1 MILNIIFM
9 GTPEFAV
16 PILKSIIE
24 SNHRVLEVY
33 TQPPNKKNRG
43 QKIQNSPIH
52 DFSNKL
58 NLPVRCPIAF
68 DEEEIN
74 HIKKLNPD
82 LVIVVAYGKIL
93 PVKLLNLDKVL
104 FINVH
109 ASLLP
114 RWRGAAPIQRAIMN
128 LDHETGVSI
137 MKIETE
143 LDAGPVLLQSKI
155 KITKEINYKELSGQ
169 MSELGAKLIVDTL
182 KLIEDKKANFTEQN
196 ESKATY
202 AKKIQKTLTTK
213 RSEAEGQIKSKYF
226 AYESL
231 VQEFEKAS
239 PIMGDREKMEKAQK
253 IRLLEQEIMQVEQQL
268 SEQVSRQEL
277 ELTQSYIVKT
287 NDYMQEIGKTLG
299 YDYVMSYR
307 VGGAML
313 YANERHDITNE
324 IIKLFEDTSVN
335 IPNIDRDEFLIIFR
349 SNLFSSYI
357 LIK

>member
-1 MILNIIFM
+1 MTKSTHQILYIILFLLLAALYFLHFSNSTNPENIPAAEKEETIQSLKKGSLNIAF
-9 GTPEFAV
+9 V
-16 PILKSIIE
+16 
-24 SNHRVLEVY
+24 
-33 TQPPNKKNRG
+33 
-43 QKIQNSPIH
+43 NS
-52 DFSNKL
+52 DTVSKY
-58 NLPVRCPIAF
+58 
-68 DEEEIN
+68 
-74 HIKKLNPD
+74 
-82 LVIVVAYGKIL
+82 YG
-93 PVKLLNLDKVL
+93 
-104 FINVH
+104 F
-109 ASLLP
+109 
-114 RWRGAAPIQRAIMN
+114 
-128 LDHETGVSI
+128 
-137 MKIETE
+137 
-143 LDAGPVLLQSKI
+143 
-155 KITKEINYKELSGQ
+155 
-169 MSELGAKLIVDTL
+169 
-182 KLIEDKKANFTEQN
+182 
-196 ESKATY
+196 

-324 IIKLFEDTSVN
+324 IIKLLNE
-335 IPNIDRDEFLIIFR
+335 RYE
-349 SNLFSSYI
+349 SS
-357 LIK
+357 K

>member
-1 MILNIIFM
+1 MTKSTHQILYIILFVLLAVLYFIQFSSSTNTENIPTVEKGLAIQPLNEGGLNIAFVNSD
-9 GTPEFAV
+9 TVSKYYEF
-16 PILKSIIE
+16 
-24 SNHRVLEVY
+24 
-33 TQPPNKKNRG
+33 
-43 QKIQNSPIH
+43 
-52 DFSNKL
+52 
-58 NLPVRCPIAF
+58 
-68 DEEEIN
+68 
-74 HIKKLNPD
+74 
-82 LVIVVAYGKIL
+82 
-93 PVKLLNLDKVL
+93 
-104 FINVH
+104 
-109 ASLLP
+109 
-114 RWRGAAPIQRAIMN
+114 
-128 LDHETGVSI
+128 
-137 MKIETE
+137 
-143 LDAGPVLLQSKI
+143 
-155 KITKEINYKELSGQ
+155 
-169 MSELGAKLIVDTL
+169 
-182 KLIEDKKANFTEQN
+182 
-196 ESKATY
+196 

-324 IIKLFEDTSVN
+324 IIKLLNE
-335 IPNIDRDEFLIIFR
+335 RYE
-349 SNLFSSYI
+349 SS
-357 LIK
+357 K

>member
-1 MILNIIFM
+1 MTKSTHQILYIILFVLLAVLYFIQFSSSTNTENIATVEKELAIQPLNEGGLNIAFVNSD
-9 GTPEFAV
+9 TVSKYYEF
-16 PILKSIIE
+16 
-24 SNHRVLEVY
+24 
-33 TQPPNKKNRG
+33 
-43 QKIQNSPIH
+43 
-52 DFSNKL
+52 
-58 NLPVRCPIAF
+58 
-68 DEEEIN
+68 
-74 HIKKLNPD
+74 
-82 LVIVVAYGKIL
+82 
-93 PVKLLNLDKVL
+93 
-104 FINVH
+104 
-109 ASLLP
+109 
-114 RWRGAAPIQRAIMN
+114 
-128 LDHETGVSI
+128 
-137 MKIETE
+137 
-143 LDAGPVLLQSKI
+143 
-155 KITKEINYKELSGQ
+155 
-169 MSELGAKLIVDTL
+169 
-182 KLIEDKKANFTEQN
+182 
-196 ESKATY
+196 

-324 IIKLFEDTSVN
+324 IIKLLNE
-335 IPNIDRDEFLIIFR
+335 RYE
-349 SNLFSSYI
+349 SS
-357 LIK
+357 K

>member
-1 MILNIIFM
+1 MAVLYFNQFSSSNKTENIPTVEKELAIQPLNEGGLNIAFVNSD
-9 GTPEFAV
+9 TVSKYYEF
-16 PILKSIIE
+16 
-24 SNHRVLEVY
+24 
-33 TQPPNKKNRG
+33 
-43 QKIQNSPIH
+43 
-52 DFSNKL
+52 
-58 NLPVRCPIAF
+58 
-68 DEEEIN
+68 
-74 HIKKLNPD
+74 
-82 LVIVVAYGKIL
+82 
-93 PVKLLNLDKVL
+93 
-104 FINVH
+104 
-109 ASLLP
+109 
-114 RWRGAAPIQRAIMN
+114 
-128 LDHETGVSI
+128 
-137 MKIETE
+137 
-143 LDAGPVLLQSKI
+143 
-155 KITKEINYKELSGQ
+155 
-169 MSELGAKLIVDTL
+169 
-182 KLIEDKKANFTEQN
+182 
-196 ESKATY
+196 

-324 IIKLFEDTSVN
+324 IIKLLNE
-335 IPNIDRDEFLIIFR
+335 RYE
-349 SNLFSSYI
+349 SS
-357 LIK
+357 K

>member
-1 MILNIIFM
+1 MTKSTHQILYIILFVLLAVLYFIQFSSSSNTENIPTVEQELAIQPLNEGGLNIAFVNSD
-9 GTPEFAV
+9 TVSKYYEF
-16 PILKSIIE
+16 
-24 SNHRVLEVY
+24 
-33 TQPPNKKNRG
+33 
-43 QKIQNSPIH
+43 
-52 DFSNKL
+52 
-58 NLPVRCPIAF
+58 
-68 DEEEIN
+68 
-74 HIKKLNPD
+74 
-82 LVIVVAYGKIL
+82 
-93 PVKLLNLDKVL
+93 
-104 FINVH
+104 
-109 ASLLP
+109 
-114 RWRGAAPIQRAIMN
+114 
-128 LDHETGVSI
+128 
-137 MKIETE
+137 
-143 LDAGPVLLQSKI
+143 
-155 KITKEINYKELSGQ
+155 
-169 MSELGAKLIVDTL
+169 
-182 KLIEDKKANFTEQN
+182 
-196 ESKATY
+196 

-324 IIKLFEDTSVN
+324 IIKLLNE
-335 IPNIDRDEFLIIFR
+335 RYE
-349 SNLFSSYI
+349 SS
-357 LIK
+357 K

>member
-1 MILNIIFM
+1 MTKSTHQILYIILFVLLAVLYFIQFSSSTNTENIPTIEKELAIQPLNEGGLNIAFVNSD
-9 GTPEFAV
+9 TVSKYYEF
-16 PILKSIIE
+16 
-24 SNHRVLEVY
+24 
-33 TQPPNKKNRG
+33 
-43 QKIQNSPIH
+43 
-52 DFSNKL
+52 
-58 NLPVRCPIAF
+58 
-68 DEEEIN
+68 
-74 HIKKLNPD
+74 
-82 LVIVVAYGKIL
+82 
-93 PVKLLNLDKVL
+93 
-104 FINVH
+104 
-109 ASLLP
+109 
-114 RWRGAAPIQRAIMN
+114 
-128 LDHETGVSI
+128 
-137 MKIETE
+137 
-143 LDAGPVLLQSKI
+143 
-155 KITKEINYKELSGQ
+155 
-169 MSELGAKLIVDTL
+169 
-182 KLIEDKKANFTEQN
+182 
-196 ESKATY
+196 

-324 IIKLFEDTSVN
+324 IIKLLNKRYE
-335 IPNIDRDEFLIIFR
+335 
-349 SNLFSSYI
+349 SS
-357 LIK
+357 K

>member
-1 MILNIIFM
+1 MTKSTHQILYIILFVLLAVLYFIQFSSSSNTENIPTVEKELAIQPLNEGGLNIAFVDSD
-9 GTPEFAV
+9 TVSKYYEF
-16 PILKSIIE
+16 
-24 SNHRVLEVY
+24 
-33 TQPPNKKNRG
+33 
-43 QKIQNSPIH
+43 
-52 DFSNKL
+52 
-58 NLPVRCPIAF
+58 
-68 DEEEIN
+68 
-74 HIKKLNPD
+74 
-82 LVIVVAYGKIL
+82 
-93 PVKLLNLDKVL
+93 
-104 FINVH
+104 
-109 ASLLP
+109 
-114 RWRGAAPIQRAIMN
+114 
-128 LDHETGVSI
+128 
-137 MKIETE
+137 
-143 LDAGPVLLQSKI
+143 
-155 KITKEINYKELSGQ
+155 
-169 MSELGAKLIVDTL
+169 
-182 KLIEDKKANFTEQN
+182 
-196 ESKATY
+196 

-324 IIKLFEDTSVN
+324 IIKLLNE
-335 IPNIDRDEFLIIFR
+335 RYE
-349 SNLFSSYI
+349 SS
-357 LIK
+357 K

>member
-1 MILNIIFM
+1 MTKSTHQILYIILFVLLAVLYFIQFSSSTKTENIPTVEKELAIQPLNERGLNIAFVNSD
-9 GTPEFAV
+9 TVSKYYEF
-16 PILKSIIE
+16 
-24 SNHRVLEVY
+24 
-33 TQPPNKKNRG
+33 
-43 QKIQNSPIH
+43 
-52 DFSNKL
+52 
-58 NLPVRCPIAF
+58 
-68 DEEEIN
+68 
-74 HIKKLNPD
+74 
-82 LVIVVAYGKIL
+82 
-93 PVKLLNLDKVL
+93 
-104 FINVH
+104 
-109 ASLLP
+109 
-114 RWRGAAPIQRAIMN
+114 
-128 LDHETGVSI
+128 
-137 MKIETE
+137 
-143 LDAGPVLLQSKI
+143 
-155 KITKEINYKELSGQ
+155 
-169 MSELGAKLIVDTL
+169 
-182 KLIEDKKANFTEQN
+182 
-196 ESKATY
+196 

-324 IIKLFEDTSVN
+324 IIKLLNE
-335 IPNIDRDEFLIIFR
+335 RYE
-349 SNLFSSYI
+349 SS
-357 LIK
+357 K

>member
-1 MILNIIFM
+1 MTKSTHQILYIILFVLLAVLYFIQFSSSTNNENIPTVEKELAIQPLNKGGLNIAYVNSD
-9 GTPEFAV
+9 TVSKYYEF
-16 PILKSIIE
+16 
-24 SNHRVLEVY
+24 
-33 TQPPNKKNRG
+33 
-43 QKIQNSPIH
+43 
-52 DFSNKL
+52 
-58 NLPVRCPIAF
+58 
-68 DEEEIN
+68 
-74 HIKKLNPD
+74 
-82 LVIVVAYGKIL
+82 
-93 PVKLLNLDKVL
+93 
-104 FINVH
+104 
-109 ASLLP
+109 
-114 RWRGAAPIQRAIMN
+114 
-128 LDHETGVSI
+128 
-137 MKIETE
+137 
-143 LDAGPVLLQSKI
+143 
-155 KITKEINYKELSGQ
+155 
-169 MSELGAKLIVDTL
+169 
-182 KLIEDKKANFTEQN
+182 
-196 ESKATY
+196 

-324 IIKLFEDTSVN
+324 IIKLLNE
-335 IPNIDRDEFLIIFR
+335 RYE
-349 SNLFSSYI
+349 SS
-357 LIK
+357 K

>member
-1 MILNIIFM
+1 MTKSTHQILYIILFVLLAVLYFIQFSSSNKTENIPTVEKELAIQPLNEGGLNIAFVNSD
-9 GTPEFAV
+9 TVSKYYEF
-16 PILKSIIE
+16 
-24 SNHRVLEVY
+24 
-33 TQPPNKKNRG
+33 
-43 QKIQNSPIH
+43 
-52 DFSNKL
+52 
-58 NLPVRCPIAF
+58 
-68 DEEEIN
+68 
-74 HIKKLNPD
+74 
-82 LVIVVAYGKIL
+82 
-93 PVKLLNLDKVL
+93 
-104 FINVH
+104 
-109 ASLLP
+109 
-114 RWRGAAPIQRAIMN
+114 
-128 LDHETGVSI
+128 
-137 MKIETE
+137 
-143 LDAGPVLLQSKI
+143 
-155 KITKEINYKELSGQ
+155 
-169 MSELGAKLIVDTL
+169 
-182 KLIEDKKANFTEQN
+182 
-196 ESKATY
+196 

-324 IIKLFEDTSVN
+324 IIKLLNKRYE
-335 IPNIDRDEFLIIFR
+335 
-349 SNLFSSYI
+349 SS
-357 LIK
+357 K